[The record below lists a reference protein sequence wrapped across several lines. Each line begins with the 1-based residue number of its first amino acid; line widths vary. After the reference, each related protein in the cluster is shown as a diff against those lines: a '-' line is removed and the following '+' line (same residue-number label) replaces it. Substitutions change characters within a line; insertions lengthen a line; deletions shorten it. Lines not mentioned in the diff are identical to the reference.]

1 MLTQHPL
8 CHMWLIYSQQQC
20 WRIHSHHSWV
30 IPTRVCIY
38 RCICAVSIKHSHL
51 YFMFVDIPIV
61 VSSLWSPR
69 STRSVSTTTLL
80 TALSSTMLQ
89 TPARISAITTETSP
103 TTSQSASSRVHQLS
117 TAYSLTP
124 LTLSASSI
132 LAHSSYPSN
141 PVSTSSTQLSP
152 EEHRLFTTLFS
163 LVIGLLG
170 LAIIL
175 TTILIIVFGMRCVKR
190 CLAIKQENKRPVI
203 RKFLRNNLF
212 TDIS

>member
-1 MLTQHPL
+1 
-8 CHMWLIYSQQQC
+8 
-20 WRIHSHHSWV
+20 
-30 IPTRVCIY
+30 
-38 RCICAVSIKHSHL
+38 
-51 YFMFVDIPIV
+51 MFVDIPIV

-80 TALSSTMLQ
+80 TALSSMMLR
-89 TPARISAITTETSP
+89 TPVIVSAISTKTSLP
-103 TTSQSASSRVHQLS
+103 TTSQSALDRVHQSQILS
-117 TAYSLTP
+117 TAYSLSSHSW

-141 PVSTSSTQLSP
+141 PVSTLSTQLSP

-163 LVIGLLG
+163 LVIGLLV

-175 TTILIIVFGMRCVKR
+175 TTILIIIFGMRCVKR

-203 RKFLRNNLF
+203 RKFLRNNVYTHFIEYQYTESARLIILSVQHSTF
-212 TDIS
+212 PQAFLVHVQQLIPDTETQLT

>member
-1 MLTQHPL
+1 
-8 CHMWLIYSQQQC
+8 
-20 WRIHSHHSWV
+20 
-30 IPTRVCIY
+30 
-38 RCICAVSIKHSHL
+38 
-51 YFMFVDIPIV
+51 MFVDIPIV

-80 TALSSTMLQ
+80 TALSSMMLR
-89 TPARISAITTETSP
+89 TPAIVSAISTKTSLP
-103 TTSQSASSRVHQLS
+103 TTSQSALDRVHQSQILS
-117 TAYSLTP
+117 TTYSLSSHSW

-163 LVIGLLG
+163 LVIGLLV

-203 RKFLRNNLF
+203 RKFLRNSLF